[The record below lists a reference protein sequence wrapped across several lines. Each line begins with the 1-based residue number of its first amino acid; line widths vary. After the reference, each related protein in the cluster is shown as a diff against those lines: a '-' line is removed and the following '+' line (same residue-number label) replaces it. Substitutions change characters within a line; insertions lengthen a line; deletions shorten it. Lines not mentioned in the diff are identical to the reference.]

1 MTQNHLDQWLAD
13 EKAILER
20 LEKEGLFSAL
30 EKGIF
35 ADIKRPMN
43 GGKGLEG
50 VSSKGRN
57 YYNPFVQIMKN
68 GSRAAAKK

>member
-1 MTQNHLDQWLAD
+1 
-13 EKAILER
+13 
-20 LEKEGLFSAL
+20 
-30 EKGIF
+30 
-35 ADIKRPMN
+35 MN

-57 YYNPFVQIMKN
+57 YYNPVVEIMKN